1 MVMPYKPSSIPTGT
15 TIIPAV
21 DSGVVSS
28 TIFIGSNT
36 LVDVAKYW
44 ASHIHKNRLVGIAG
58 QLAVI
63 QDNTANTLTIKGA
76 WSMAAGTGTPYAI
89 LGADFMQ
96 VLRDVFGG
104 GFDINAGNPL
114 QVFDPKVWGSASG
127 LILSGTVTVVP
138 GADQFTIPTLA
149 GLGAGKFS
157 GATKPFRAFVFR
169 DAGGASAAPQGQ
181 MQAITAYD
189 SATGTFTAPG
199 FIPVIDVGDEILILN
214 PRLAEIADILAVV
227 AGGQSDFITEQ
238 SEASTVEQNAIQ
250 QFNIALFSLSTGAIP
265 LLSID
270 ITGISQ
276 LMSRSRAGGAFSAVG
291 ITQPVFAKG
300 AGTVYCP
307 YQFLLAE
314 WEMGDL
320 YKLVVSGI
328 KATIGI
334 NTFFVPDMVWSN
346 AVIESAD
353 LETTVNAI
361 ETEVETTSLATGAGS
376 VATLSR
382 LGLLVRWI
390 ADAVNNATSGL
401 VGIFNRIGAPAG
413 ASVSADILAIKT
425 EEDLVKTQTDKIGDA
440 TNGLAAIKAEVEG
453 LAGAAMRGTDN
464 AMLAASY
471 TAERGTDNALLAA
484 SFPDSASYTA
494 AKAAFI
500 NASIAAIPTTPMLA
514 ASGARILCSMDFW
527 SVPVEEVAVPAVEA
541 TLNTLP
547 SVVVADLPG
556 GAVIVRAVAMFKAR
570 MIENINIAANS
581 LDGAT
586 DPGVRQVIQVKD
598 SAAGAQTDAIKFVDE
613 QFGMAASTREGGDVL
628 IGSVNIAGAGI
639 VDANDT
645 YAFRWLL
652 AKAHLLGIN
661 FNDVQCGLKI
671 WYSV

>member
-157 GATKPFRAFVFR
+157 GVTKPFRVFVFR

-181 MQAITAYD
+181 MQTITAYNTI
-189 SATGTFTAPG
+189 SGTFTAPG
-199 FIPVIDVGDEILILN
+199 FAPAIDNGDEILILN
-214 PRLAEIADILAVV
+214 PRLAEIADILAIV
-227 AGGQSDFITEQ
+227 AGGQADFITEQ

-276 LMSRSRAGGAFSAVG
+276 VMSRSRAGGAFSAVG
-291 ITQPVFAKG
+291 ITPPVFTKG

-361 ETEVETTSLATGAGS
+361 ETEVESTSLATGAGS
-376 VATLSR
+376 NATLTR
-382 LGLLVRWI
+382 LGSLVRWI
-390 ADAVNNATSGL
+390 VDNIQAQAAAALAAVAFTRQAGVKQVKTTTIDLNHGAGNIDLFTGTAQDVILESL
-401 VGIFNRIGAPAG
+401 VFQDPAG
-413 ASVSADILAIKT
+413 VPGGVLTAISI
-425 EEDLVKTQTDKIGDA
+425 QTNDA
-440 TNGLAAIKAEVEG
+440 TPAVIIPAAVCPVASLLSEAQFYWTGRIRMGVGKKIQ
-453 LAGAAMRGTDN
+453 LTIYTGAAG
-464 AMLAASY
+464 
-471 TAERGTDNALLAA
+471 
-484 SFPDSASYTA
+484 
-494 AKAAFI
+494 
-500 NASIAAIPTTPMLA
+500 
-514 ASGARILCSMDFW
+514 GAYSC
-527 SVPVEEVAVPAVEA
+527 
-541 TLNTLP
+541 N
-547 SVVVADLPG
+547 VVAG
-556 GAVIVRAVAMFKAR
+556 YRAVV
-570 MIENINIAANS
+570 S
-581 LDGAT
+581 
-586 DPGVRQVIQVKD
+586 
-598 SAAGAQTDAIKFVDE
+598 
-613 QFGMAASTREGGDVL
+613 GG
-628 IGSVNIAGAGI
+628 
-639 VDANDT
+639 T
-645 YAFRWLL
+645 L
-652 AKAHLLGIN
+652 A
-661 FNDVQCGLKI
+661 
-671 WYSV
+671 